1 MDFYINNKIIQL
13 DKKTLPLDEPLVS
26 YNKGYEANFIF
37 DEEWNGLL
45 KTVRFING
53 DKHKDVILE
62 DDKCEFPI
70 DIMGSVVEVG
80 IFAGDLKSTN
90 ASYVL
95 FLPSI
100 LEKFGVPVDPTP
112 DVYLQIMRMI
122 EGIKDEAVSDEEI
135 QEAVDNYLEDVAID
149 SKPTEDSKN
158 LVSSGGVY
166 ESIEQVKEESSV
178 KELTNLEIE
187 ELLQNFV

>member
-13 DKKTLPLDEPLVS
+13 DKKTLPIDEPLVS

-37 DEEWNGLL
+37 DEEWDGLV

-53 DKHKDVILE
+53 DRYKDVILI

-70 DIMGSVVEVG
+70 DIMGSVVAVG
-80 IFAGDLKSTN
+80 VFAGDLKSTN

-100 LEKFGVPVDPTP
+100 LEKFGIPVDPTP
-112 DVYLQIMRMI
+112 EVYLQVIRMI
-122 EGIKDEAVSDEEI
+122 QEI
-135 QEAVDNYLEDVAID
+135 QNKAVTDEQIEEALDDYFEENPID
-149 SKPTEDSKN
+149 TED
-158 LVSSGGVY
+158 
-166 ESIEQVKEESSV
+166 I
-178 KELTNLEIE
+178 NLEALSNTDIE
-187 ELLQNFV
+187 DILRSL